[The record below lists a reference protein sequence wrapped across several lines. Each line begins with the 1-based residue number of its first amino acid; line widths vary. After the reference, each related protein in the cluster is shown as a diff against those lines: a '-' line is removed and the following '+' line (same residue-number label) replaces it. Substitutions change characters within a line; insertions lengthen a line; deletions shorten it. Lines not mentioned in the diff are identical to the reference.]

1 MPKKQI
7 SPPKVGGG
15 SATKQ
20 PSPAKGKAQG
30 PGVSKST
37 QAVDIAKTVIRSVL
51 EHYDPNEVIPPVDS
65 KTTETW
71 L

>member
-1 MPKKQI
+1 M
-7 SPPKVGGG
+7 
-15 SATKQ
+15 
-20 PSPAKGKAQG
+20 
-30 PGVSKST
+30 SKST